1 MINTEA
7 KTILFRLAKEELQL
21 FPTLTTIIQSLA
33 KAFKSSQTKINLQAK
48 SIFKIIT
55 EITWQEVM
63 LDDTA
68 DKQAE

>member
-7 KTILFRLAKEELQL
+7 KTILFRLAREEPQL
-21 FPTLTTIIQSLA
+21 FQTLTTIIQSLA

-55 EITWQEVM
+55 EITWLEVM
-63 LDDTA
+63 
-68 DKQAE
+68 